1 MSTST
6 DPLHTEA
13 PHTPM
18 LSCREAG
25 SPEALREHRAIRHQ
39 VFVLEQGI
47 FAGSDEDER
56 DRDSSA
62 ICLVGYYEGTAAGCV
77 RLYEL
82 DRRAGLWQGDRLAV
96 LPRFRTSGI
105 GSPLVRCAVATA
117 GALGGREMLA
127 HIQLP
132 NVRFFSRLGWSL
144 DGKTEIY
151 AGLPHQQMRIS
162 LPDPAR
168 GTALAEALAR
178 GTDLT

>member
-1 MSTST
+1 MSTSA
-6 DPLHTEA
+6 DPLHAEA
-13 PHTPM
+13 PRTPT
-18 LSCREAG
+18 LSCRQAG

-56 DRDSSA
+56 DRDGST
-62 ICLVGYYEGTAAGCV
+62 ICLLGYYEGTAVGCV

-82 DRRAGLWQGDRLAV
+82 DRRTGLWQGDRLAV
-96 LPRFRTSGI
+96 LPEYRTSGI
-105 GSPLVRCAVATA
+105 GAPLVRCAVATA
-117 GALGGREMLA
+117 GSLGGREMLA

-144 DGKTEIY
+144 SGDAETY

-168 GTALAEALAR
+168 GAAVVEALAR
-178 GTDLT
+178 GTNLT